1 MASWKPEVIADNSGA
16 WAGNALRFPTQA
28 EAEAWARDLSYRW
41 ILVTAWR
48 ATESDDPPNYRLVDG
63 ATVEIEVQPKE
74 SA

>member
-28 EAEAWARDLSYRW
+28 EAEAWALDLSYRW
-41 ILVTAWR
+41 ILVSQWR
-48 ATESDDPPNYRLVDG
+48 ATESDDEPNYRWIDG
-63 ATVEIEVQPKE
+63 RLVEIEAQPKE